1 MLYHCH
7 FKKQLIYILQFSV
20 ILFIYCR
27 IKFLVSFIY
36 CYINFLN
43 VTYFFFL
50 FLFCS
55 LSLILY
61 QIVHI
66 ELLFHVTHLC
76 FYESSQHANFVISV
90 LVKVKSQ
97 KFSKPNL
104 IQLLIKRFLL
114 ISTFS
119 AASCKVILILFPSL
133 STTPSYSFFHKY
145 TFFKMY
151 PIFLSFALFEF

>member
-36 CYINFLN
+36 CYIYFLN

-97 KFSKPNL
+97 KFSKTEFDSSTHQEIFYL
-104 IQLLIKRFLL
+104 YQLSQPRP
-114 ISTFS
+114 
-119 AASCKVILILFPSL
+119 VR
-133 STTPSYSFFHKY
+133 SF
-145 TFFKMY
+145 
-151 PIFLSFALFEF
+151 